1 MQKKVKITVAPLWV
15 GVVSFF
21 QADGISRMQNKMENE
36 MTATVKEIETK
47 QNVSIMAGRGGKV
60 HTGWKLAG
68 GQLIMTCGC
77 ACSFTT
83 HLRLTDL
90 EPTCKN
96 SLKRTNV

>member
-1 MQKKVKITVAPLWV
+1 
-15 GVVSFF
+15 
-21 QADGISRMQNKMENE
+21 MENE

-77 ACSFTT
+77 ACSFHHT
-83 HLRLTDL
+83 LAVNGL
-90 EPTCKN
+90 
-96 SLKRTNV
+96 RTNLQE